1 MKTLYIIGNGFDIHH
16 KLDTRYQSFAN
27 YLAENNSEVY
37 DLLLNYYGLP
47 DITNPELTDEEYA
60 LWSRFEQALAD
71 LDYLTVLDDN
81 SELIARPGAEY
92 FRDRDWHSY
101 QVEMELIIKDL
112 TTTLISDFNSFI
124 LDIEYENI
132 PDDMLIELEDDNHFL
147 NFNYTETIQKG
158 YGIPE
163 ERITYIH
170 NRADTDNCTLI
181 LGHGT
186 DPANFEE
193 IEEEPPQGLSEEEL
207 YEWQEQKAD
216 EYDFSYE
223 SAKQEILSYYTKAF
237 KNTASIIESNIDFF
251 ANLTEVET
259 VIVLGHSIS
268 EVDLKYFEVLKAKL
282 NENVIWTVSYY
293 SELEKQ
299 AHKETLVQLGINDNN
314 IVQMKITDL
323 KKQP

>member
-16 KLDTRYQSFAN
+16 KLDTRYQSFAK

-37 DLLLNYYGLP
+37 ELLLNYYGLP

-71 LDYLTVLDDN
+71 LDYLSVLDDN
-81 SELIARPGAEY
+81 SDLIARPGAED

-101 QVEMELIIKDL
+101 QIEMEEIIKDL
-112 TTTLISDFNSFI
+112 TTTLISDFNKFI
-124 LDIEYENI
+124 LKVKYESISDDVLIDIEN
-132 PDDMLIELEDDNHFL
+132 DSHFL
-147 NFNYTETIQKG
+147 NFNYTKTLQEG

-170 NRADTDNCTLI
+170 NRADTENCTLI

-186 DPANFEE
+186 DPANFDEK
-193 IEEEPPQGLSEEEL
+193 EEEPPQGLSEEEL
-207 YEWQEQKAD
+207 YEWREQKAD
-216 EYDFSYE
+216 EYDYSYE

-237 KNTASIIESNIDFF
+237 KNTTTIIENNIVFF
-251 ANLTEVET
+251 TNLTEVEN

-268 EVDLKYFEVLKAKL
+268 EVDLKYFEVLKTKL
-282 NENVIWTVSYY
+282 NENVIWNVSYY

-299 AHKETLVQLGINDNN
+299 AHKETLSQLGINNNN
-314 IVQMKITDL
+314 IAQIKITDL
-323 KKQP
+323 KKQI

>member
-16 KLDTRYQSFAN
+16 RLDTRYQSFAN

-81 SELIARPGAEY
+81 SDLIARPGAED

-101 QVEMELIIKDL
+101 QIEMELIIKDL
-112 TTTLISDFNSFI
+112 TTNLISDFNRFI
-124 LDIEYENI
+124 LEVEYENI
-132 PDDMLIELEDDNHFL
+132 PDDTLIELEDDSHFL
-147 NFNYTETIQKG
+147 NFNYTETLQES
-158 YGIPE
+158 YGVPE

-170 NRADTDNCTLI
+170 NRADADNCMLI

-186 DPANFEE
+186 DPSNFIEK
-193 IEEEPPQGLSEEEL
+193 EEEPPQGLSEEEF
-207 YEWQEQKAD
+207 YEWREQKAD
-216 EYDFSYE
+216 EYDYSYE
-223 SAKQEILSYYTKAF
+223 SAKQEILSYYTTAF
-237 KNTASIIESNIDFF
+237 KNTASIIENNIDFF
-251 ANLTEVET
+251 TSITEVEK

-268 EVDLKYFEVLKAKL
+268 EVDLKYSPSRWYFKKEFL
-282 NENVIWTVSYY
+282 NFPFLCNDLILTSPRTNAFSIHIKV
-293 SELEKQ
+293 
-299 AHKETLVQLGINDNN
+299 DNN
-314 IVQMKITDL
+314 FAIVL
-323 KKQP
+323 LPEP

>member
-81 SELIARPGAEY
+81 SDLISSPGAED

-101 QVEMELIIKDL
+101 QIEMELIIKNL
-112 TTTLISDFNSFI
+112 TITLISDFNSFI
-124 LDIEYENI
+124 LEVEYENI
-132 PDDMLIELEDDNHFL
+132 PDNTLIKLEENSHFL
-147 NFNYTETIQKG
+147 NFNYTETLQKS
-158 YGIPE
+158 YGILE

-170 NRADTDNCTLI
+170 NKADADNCTLI

-186 DPANFEE
+186 DPSNF
-193 IEEEPPQGLSEEEL
+193 IDNEEEPPQGLSDEEF
-207 YEWQEQKAD
+207 YEWREQKAD
-216 EYDFSYE
+216 EYDYSYE

-237 KNTASIIESNIDFF
+237 KNTASIIENNIDFF
-251 ANLTEVET
+251 ANLTGVEK

-282 NENVIWTVSYY
+282 NENVSWYVSYY

-299 AHKETLVQLGINDNN
+299 AHKETLLQLGINDNN
-314 IVQMKITDL
+314 IVQIRITDL
-323 KKQP
+323 RQQP

>member
-27 YLAENNSEVY
+27 YLAENNSEVFE
-37 DLLLNYYGLP
+37 LLLNYYGLP

-60 LWSRFEQALAD
+60 LWSRFEEALAD
-71 LDYLTVLDDN
+71 LDYLSVLDDN
-81 SELIARPGAEY
+81 SDLIARPGAKD

-101 QVEMELIIKDL
+101 QIEMEEIIKNL
-112 TTTLISDFNSFI
+112 TTTLISDFNKFI
-124 LDIEYENI
+124 LEVKYGSIS
-132 PDDMLIELEDDNHFL
+132 DDVLINLEDDSHFL
-147 NFNYTETIQKG
+147 NFNYTKTLQEG

-170 NRADTDNCTLI
+170 NRADTKNCTLI

-186 DPANFEE
+186 DPANFDEK
-193 IEEEPPQGLSEEEL
+193 EEELPQGLNEEEL
-207 YEWQEQKAD
+207 YEWREQKAD
-216 EYDFSYE
+216 EYDYSYE

-237 KNTASIIESNIDFF
+237 KNTASIIENNIVFF
-251 ANLTEVET
+251 SNLTEIEK

-282 NENVIWTVSYY
+282 NENVIWNVSYY

-299 AHKETLVQLGINDNN
+299 AHKETLLQLGINNNN
-314 IVQMKITDL
+314 IIQIKITDF

>member
-1 MKTLYIIGNGFDIHH
+1 MKILYIIGNGFDIHH
-16 KLDTRYQSFAN
+16 GLDTRYQSFAN
-27 YLAENNSEVY
+27 YLAKNSSEVY

-60 LWSRFEQALAD
+60 LWSRFEQALSD
-71 LDYLTVLDDN
+71 LDYLSVLDDN
-81 SELIARPGAEY
+81 SDLIASPGAED

-101 QVEMELIIKDL
+101 QIEMELIIKDL
-112 TTTLISDFNSFI
+112 TTTLIDHFNTFI
-124 LDIEYENI
+124 LEVEYESI
-132 PDDMLIELEDDNHFL
+132 PDDTLIKLEEDSHFL
-147 NFNYTETIQKG
+147 NFNYTETLQES

-170 NRADTDNCTLI
+170 NRADADNCMLI

-186 DPANFEE
+186 DPSSFIEN
-193 IEEEPPQGLSEEEL
+193 EEEPPQGLSEEEF
-207 YEWQEQKAD
+207 YEWREQKAD
-216 EYDFSYE
+216 EYDYSYE

-237 KNTASIIESNIDFF
+237 KNTASIIENNIDFF
-251 ANLTEVET
+251 ANLTEVEN

-282 NENVIWTVSYY
+282 NENVIWSVSYY

-299 AHKETLVQLGINDNN
+299 MHNETLLHLGITDAN
-314 IVQMKITDL
+314 IIQIEITDL
-323 KKQP
+323 KR

>member
-1 MKTLYIIGNGFDIHH
+1 MKTLYVIGNGFDIHH

-27 YLAENNSEVY
+27 YLAENDSEVY
-37 DLLLNYYGLP
+37 ELLLNYYGLP

-71 LDYLTVLDDN
+71 LDYLSVLDDN
-81 SELIARPGAEY
+81 SDLIVRPGAED

-101 QVEMELIIKDL
+101 QIEMEEIIKDL
-112 TTTLISDFNSFI
+112 TTTLISDFNKFI
-124 LDIEYENI
+124 LEVKYESI
-132 PDDMLIELEDDNHFL
+132 SDDVLIDLEDDSHFL
-147 NFNYTETIQKG
+147 NFNYTKTLQES

-170 NRADTDNCTLI
+170 NRADIDNCTLI

-186 DPANFEE
+186 DPANFDEK
-193 IEEEPPQGLSEEEL
+193 EEEPPQGLSEEEL
-207 YEWQEQKAD
+207 YEWREQKAD
-216 EYDFSYE
+216 EYDYSYE

-237 KNTASIIESNIDFF
+237 KNTASIIENNIVFF
-251 ANLTEVET
+251 TNLTEVEK

-282 NENVIWTVSYY
+282 NENVIWNISYY

-299 AHKETLVQLGINDNN
+299 VHKETLLQLGINNNN
-314 IVQMKITDL
+314 IVQIKITDL
-323 KKQP
+323 KKQS

>member
-81 SELIARPGAEY
+81 SDLIARPGAGD

-124 LDIEYENI
+124 LEVEYENI
-132 PDDMLIELEDDNHFL
+132 PDDMLIELEDDSHFS
-147 NFNYTETIQKG
+147 NFNYTETLQKG

-163 ERITYIH
+163 EKITYIH

-186 DPANFEE
+186 DPSNFIEK
-193 IEEEPPQGLSEEEL
+193 EEEPPRGLSEEEL
-207 YEWQEQKAD
+207 YEWREQKAD
-216 EYDFSYE
+216 EYDYSYE

-237 KNTASIIESNIDFF
+237 KNTASIIENNIDFF
-251 ANLTEVET
+251 ANLAEVEN

-268 EVDLKYFEVLKAKL
+268 EVDLRYFEILKAKL
-282 NENVIWTVSYY
+282 NENVIWRVSYY

-299 AHKETLVQLGINDNN
+299 MHKETLLKIGINETN
-314 IVQMKITDL
+314 IVQLKITDF
-323 KKQP
+323 KKEP